1 MTGCLEPGYTGKF
14 GKVMARVQNFT
25 NDTLGLIR
33 IINESSFRYRRFFD
47 IFGKEIFVELA
58 SPEGDATSSSGAV
71 EKTRTSTG
79 LPPQAPQACASTIPP
94 RPHRDKRA
102 ALGDTARVKGAIA
115 DD

>member
-1 MTGCLEPGYTGKF
+1 
-14 GKVMARVQNFT
+14 MAWMRNVTISKTQESRQ
-25 NDTLGLIR
+25 LA
-33 IINESSFRYRRFFD
+33 ESSFSGDQFWDFF
-47 IFGKEIFVELA
+47 ELA
-58 SPEGDATSSSGAV
+58 PPEGGASSSYGAV

-115 DD
+115 DDS